1 MGLGLRLGSRLGSRF
16 GSSFGSCHSP
26 ALRCCPAQQSS
37 VGLIPGDALGPYAT
51 CVSIIATLDKKIQFG
66 AYTVAA
72 LSQAV
77 LYAFAFLSIINLCPV
92 LFSATGKRS
101 VG

>member
-1 MGLGLRLGSRLGSRF
+1 MDLGLRLGSRLVSRL

-26 ALRCCPAQQSS
+26 ALRCCPAQRFS
-37 VGLIPGDALGPYAT
+37 VGLVPEDALGPYAT
-51 CVSIIATLDKKIQFG
+51 CVSTIATLDRNIQFG
-66 AYTVAA
+66 SYAVAA

-77 LYAFAFLSIINLCPV
+77 LHAFAFLSIINLCPV